1 MNELPWVE
9 KYRPAKL
16 DQVVS
21 QEDTVNVLSRS
32 LAASSVFDLDLDSSS
47 IILWTTRNRKDF
59 FHHRNG

>member
-1 MNELPWVE
+1 MQQANDLPWVE

-32 LAASSVFDLDLDSSS
+32 LAASSVTIS
-47 IILWTTRNRKDF
+47 
-59 FHHRNG
+59 